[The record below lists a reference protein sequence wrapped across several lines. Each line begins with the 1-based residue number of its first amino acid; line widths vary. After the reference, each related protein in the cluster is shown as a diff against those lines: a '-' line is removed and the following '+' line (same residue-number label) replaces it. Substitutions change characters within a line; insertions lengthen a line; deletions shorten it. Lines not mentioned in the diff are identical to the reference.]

1 MYFSAAF
8 VAPAVVIAPVVLSGG
23 SVIIPA
29 VSTGN
34 YDYNPFATLPYL
46 QLPDWTIS
54 ALYGVI
60 GNSIFY
66 FKILPQNSNHLT
78 VCPEHFK

>member
-1 MYFSAAF
+1 M
-8 VAPAVVIAPVVLSGG
+8 
-23 SVIIPA
+23 IIPA

-46 QLPDWTIS
+46 QLPDWTIT

-60 GNSIFY
+60 GKSIFY
-66 FKILPQNSNHLT
+66 FKISPRGSNHLT
-78 VCPEHFK
+78 VCPEYFK